1 MSSEISTDRRGGP
14 QAAARVTGAPQTGDS
29 GFQPWHFFLLAA
41 MAAATFAVARTEHTH
56 PAALLLLSA
65 AVVAA
70 GLAGFA
76 AYRALGAFLGF
87 GGRDAAPLTTSARD
101 GLLRE
106 KALTLRSI
114 KELEFDHAMGKIS
127 NADFQDMSSRLRARA
142 LVLMEELQ
150 PAPLA
155 EPRSRAPLP
164 PSAPASVRAC
174 AECGT
179 AYDADARFCKQCG
192 KAVA

>member
-1 MSSEISTDRRGGP
+1 MSSEISTDRRADVGP
-14 QAAARVTGAPQTGDS
+14 AGLRPASDVRDN
-29 GFQPWHFFLLAA
+29 GFQPWHFFLLLS
-41 MAAATFAVARTEHTH
+41 MAAATVAVSRTEHTH

-87 GGRDAAPLTTSARD
+87 GGHDAAPLTASARE

-127 NADFQDMSSRLRARA
+127 DADFQDMSSRLRARA

-150 PAPLA
+150 RVQVA
-155 EPRSRAPLP
+155 ETRSRASHSQ
-164 PSAPASVRAC
+164 SAPTPARAC
-174 AECGT
+174 ADCGT